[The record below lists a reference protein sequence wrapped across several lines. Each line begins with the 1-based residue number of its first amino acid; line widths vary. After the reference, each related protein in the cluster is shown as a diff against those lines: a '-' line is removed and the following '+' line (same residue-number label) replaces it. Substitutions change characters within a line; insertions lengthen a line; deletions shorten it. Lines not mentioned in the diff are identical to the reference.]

1 MGSSKYDKE
10 SQRYSKSSDDA
21 ECSSKKT
28 KHKHKS
34 SAKERKRR
42 SIEDLVL
49 KVCYLMIQ
57 TNIEPQSKL
66 HGMLH
71 FVNYEK
77 FCKMRSLKTTFLANF

>member
-1 MGSSKYDKE
+1 MQNAVQKKQSTSTNQV
-10 SQRYSKSSDDA
+10 QR
-21 ECSSKKT
+21 
-28 KHKHKS
+28 
-34 SAKERKRR
+34 RGRR

-57 TNIEPQSKL
+57 TNIEPQRSKL